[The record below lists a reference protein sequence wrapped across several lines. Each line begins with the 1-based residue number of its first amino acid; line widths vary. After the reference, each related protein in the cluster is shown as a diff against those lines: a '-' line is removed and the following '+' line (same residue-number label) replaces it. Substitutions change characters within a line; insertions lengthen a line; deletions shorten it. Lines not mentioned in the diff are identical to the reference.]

1 TRLATAAGGAGC
13 GPLVYRSSMAKYDT
27 GAAKMLRRKGGRAS
41 TAGSTDVPSRADH
54 RDLYAGLIRLHVLH
68 HACKEK
74 IYGLAMI
81 KGLRRHDY
89 ELSAGTLYPILHGLE
104 QKGLLTSVK
113 QQGGGTARRLYR
125 ATRAGRAALA
135 AAKTKVRECSANC
148 SKTKRRRTMR
158 SSRRYELGSSP
169 ST

>member
-68 HACKEK
+68 HACKET

-81 KGLRRHDY
+81 KG
-89 ELSAGTLYPILHGLE
+89 SAGTT
-104 QKGLLTSVK
+104 TSSA
-113 QQGGGTARRLYR
+113 QARSIRSCM
-125 ATRAGRAALA
+125 
-135 AAKTKVRECSANC
+135 V
-148 SKTKRRRTMR
+148 
-158 SSRRYELGSSP
+158 SSRR
-169 ST
+169 